1 MTPEEIRLLQ
11 EENRLLREGRALQQ
25 ESYDISIQVV
35 ESLKEILG
43 VRTRQ
48 TTFDQNLLTT
58 NKKIADAI
66 LNQKT
71 GLSSVKEIENQ
82 IKKNKELI
90 LKADLQNNLVLRTLG
105 TEERG
110 RLDRTKSIVSEVE
123 RLGKEQ
129 ADLLDIAAK
138 GESIDVTRLATVQD
152 LLVIQ
157 EESLKTAVEE
167 LSTQA
172 RQLLYSQTNTA
183 ELKKQLALR
192 ERELDIQKQ
201 LDESLGAAG
210 KLTEFLGKIPG
221 VGNAAREALAKVTK
235 TLQEAKENGQGTFSK
250 VDSLRLLGNELFTS
264 LKKGLTD
271 PLVLGLAVAGTLVKK
286 MFDLNN
292 QLVETGRAL
301 GYAKT
306 QMTGL
311 TTELNVAAIASGE
324 FLATNVDLLKTI
336 QQATDQLGVQGDI
349 LGSKNVVGAT
359 VLRDQLGLS
368 AEEAINLAAN
378 SSIAGQNVQVIA
390 DQAYNAVDAFNLQNK
405 TALNARNILRETANV
420 SKDLGARFA
429 FNTSEIA
436 KAVTEAKNLGLTLG
450 EISGVANNLLQFESS
465 ITAEL
470 EAELLTG
477 KDLTLEKAR
486 QLALNNDLGGLAKEL
501 EAQNVSTLEYS
512 KMNRF
517 QQEAIAKAV
526 GMTSEQLGKSLY
538 QQELNNLS
546 AEQFKAIYG
555 EQNYEAAK
563 QVSIQQRLEKAITK
577 VADALT
583 PVLELFASLASNA
596 GLLYT
601 TIGLI
606 GAISL
611 ARTIGSLAI
620 MATTLT
626 GGAIGAAGIA
636 SALSLGVAAIAIVG
650 AIYAISGALSSASKS
665 AQSVQDGTIKPGK
678 GPFKITDKFG
688 ATAITDSRD
697 GIAVSPNIKRTA
709 EGDKNASPTIR
720 RASEEPRT
728 PTIDF
733 LPMISEL
740 KAVKD
745 VLGQILSKEGTLKID
760 SSKAGTAFNM
770 GRSKTQ

>member
-1 MTPEEIRLLQ
+1 MATPEEIRLLE
-11 EENRLLREGRALQQ
+11 EENRLLREGRDLQRQ
-25 ESYDISIQVV
+25 SYDISVQAV
-35 ESLKEILG
+35 ESLKEVLG
-43 VRTRQ
+43 IRTRQ
-48 TTFDQNLLTT
+48 TVFDQNILST

-71 GLSSVKEIENQ
+71 GLSSIRDIESQ
-82 IKKNKELI
+82 IKKNQELI
-90 LKADLQNNLVLRTLG
+90 LKANVQNQA
-105 TEERG
+105 
-110 RLDRTKSIVSEVE
+110 IVSNLAKREATRLEKAKGIVGEVE
-123 RLGKEQ
+123 RLSRQQE
-129 ADLLDIAAK
+129 AILEAAVK
-138 GESIDVTRLATVQD
+138 GESINQAELRSVQKQLLKKERLLRV
-152 LLVIQ
+152 
-157 EESLKTAVEE
+157 AVDS

-172 RQLLYSQTNTA
+172 KQALYSEINTK
-183 ELKKQLALR
+183 ELEKQVELRKGELA
-192 ERELDIQKQ
+192 IQEK
-201 LDESLGAAG
+201 LEKSLGVAG
-210 KLTEFLGKIPG
+210 QLTEFIGQIPG
-221 VGNAAREALAKVTK
+221 LGNAAKEALAKVTK
-235 TLQEAKENGQGTFSK
+235 TLQEAKENGEDLPGRLGTLKMLS
-250 VDSLRLLGNELFTS
+250 GELFTS

-271 PLVLGLAVAGTLVKK
+271 PLVLGVAVAGTLVKK
-286 MFDLNN
+286 MFDLNK
-292 QLVETGRAL
+292 QSVETGRAL

-306 QMTGL
+306 EMTGL
-311 TTELNVAAIASGE
+311 TLELNAAALASGE
-324 FLATNVDLLKTI
+324 FLATNVDLLKTL

-349 LGSKNVVGAT
+349 LGSKNIVGAT

-378 SSIAGQNVQVIA
+378 SAIAGQNVQTVA

-405 TALNARNILRETANV
+405 TAINARKILQETANV

-436 KAVTEAKNLGLTLG
+436 RAVTEAKNLGLTLNDV
-450 EISGVANNLLQFESS
+450 SGIADNLLQFESS

-486 QLALNNDLGGLAKEL
+486 QLALNNDLAGLAKEL

-526 GMTSEQLGKSLY
+526 GMTTEQLGKSLY

-596 GLLYT
+596 GLLYGS
-601 TIGLI
+601 IALI

-611 ARTIGSLAI
+611 AKTIGSLAI
-620 MATTLT
+620 MATTLSASAV
-626 GGAIGAAGIA
+626 GAAGLASALTLGVAAVAIVAGIA
-636 SALSLGVAAIAIVG
+636 SIV
-650 AIYAISGALSSASKS
+650 GALSSANSS
-665 AQSVQDGTIKPGK
+665 AQTVQDGVAEPGK

-697 GIAVSPNIKRTA
+697 GIAVSPNIRRTTG
-709 EGDKNASPTIR
+709 EN
-720 RASEEPRT
+720 RAAT
-728 PTIDF
+728 LDIA
-733 LPMISEL
+733 PMISEL
-740 KAVKD
+740 KEVKG
-745 VLGQILSKEGTLKID
+745 VLSKILSKEGTVQID
-760 SSKAGTAFNM
+760 STKAGTAFAM
-770 GRSKTQ
+770 GTSKLQ

>member
-1 MTPEEIRLLQ
+1 MATPEEIRLLE
-11 EENRLLREGRALQQ
+11 EENRLLREGRDLQRQ
-25 ESYDISIQVV
+25 SYDISVQAV
-35 ESLKEILG
+35 ESLKEVLG
-43 VRTRQ
+43 IRTRQ
-48 TTFDQNLLTT
+48 TVFDQNILST
-58 NKKIADAI
+58 NRKIADAI

-71 GLSSVKEIENQ
+71 GLSSIRDIESQ
-82 IKKNKELI
+82 IKKNQELI
-90 LKADLQNNLVLRTLG
+90 LKANVQNQA
-105 TEERG
+105 
-110 RLDRTKSIVSEVE
+110 IVSNLAKREAIRLEKAKGIVGEVE
-123 RLGKEQ
+123 RLSRQQE
-129 ADLLDIAAK
+129 AILEAAVK
-138 GESIDVTRLATVQD
+138 GESVNQAELRGVQKQLLKKERLLRV
-152 LLVIQ
+152 
-157 EESLKTAVEE
+157 AVDS

-172 RQLLYSQTNTA
+172 KQALYSQVNTK
-183 ELKKQLALR
+183 ELEKQVELRKGELA
-192 ERELDIQKQ
+192 IQEK
-201 LDESLGAAG
+201 LEKSLGVAG
-210 KLTEFLGKIPG
+210 QLTEFIGQIPG
-221 VGNAAREALAKVTK
+221 LGNAAKEALAKVTK
-235 TLQEAKENGQGTFSK
+235 TLQEAKENGEDLPGRLGTLKMLS
-250 VDSLRLLGNELFTS
+250 GELFTS

-271 PLVLGLAVAGTLVKK
+271 PLVLGVAVAGTLVKK
-286 MFDLNN
+286 MFDLNK
-292 QLVETGRAL
+292 QSVETGRAL

-306 QMTGL
+306 EMTGL
-311 TTELNVAAIASGE
+311 TLELNAAAVASGE
-324 FLATNVDLLKTI
+324 FLATNVDLLKTL

-349 LGSKNVVGAT
+349 LGSKNIIGAT

-378 SSIAGQNVQVIA
+378 SAIAGQNVQTVA

-405 TALNARNILRETANV
+405 TALNARKILQETANV

-436 KAVTEAKNLGLTLG
+436 KAVTEAKNLGLTLNDV
-450 EISGVANNLLQFESS
+450 SGIADNLLQFESS

-486 QLALNNDLGGLAKEL
+486 QLALNNDLAGLAKEL

-526 GMTSEQLGKSLY
+526 GMTTEQLGKSLY

-596 GLLYT
+596 GLLYGS
-601 TIGLI
+601 IALI

-620 MATTLT
+620 MATTLSASAV
-626 GGAIGAAGIA
+626 GAAGVASALTLGVAAVAIIAGIA
-636 SALSLGVAAIAIVG
+636 SIV
-650 AIYAISGALSSASKS
+650 GALSSADSS
-665 AQSVQDGTIKPGK
+665 AQAVQDGVTGPGK
-678 GPFKITDKFG
+678 GPFTITDKFG
-688 ATAITDSRD
+688 ATAITDARD
-697 GIAVSPNIKRTA
+697 GIAVSPNIRRTTRENTA
-709 EGDKNASPTIR
+709 ATLDIA
-720 RASEEPRT
+720 
-728 PTIDF
+728 
-733 LPMISEL
+733 PMISEL
-740 KAVKD
+740 KEVKG
-745 VLGQILSKEGTLKID
+745 VLSKILSKEGTVQID
-760 SSKAGTAFNM
+760 STKAGTAFAM
-770 GRSKTQ
+770 GTSKLQ

>member
-25 ESYDISIQVV
+25 ESYDISVRVV
-35 ESLKEILG
+35 ESLKEVLG
-43 VRTRQ
+43 IRTRQ
-48 TTFDQNLLTT
+48 TTFDQNLLNT

-71 GLSSVKEIENQ
+71 GLSSVKDITNQ

-90 LKADLQNNLVLRTLG
+90 LKADLQNKAILSTL
-105 TEERG
+105 TRDE
-110 RLDRTKSIVSEVE
+110 RTKLKITEKSLQSVE
-123 RLGKEQ
+123 KLAAKEAKMLQSAAEGKKISAAKLARLQ
-129 ADLLDIAAK
+129 TQIAAEEVILSTNV
-138 GESIDVTRLATVQD
+138 ES
-152 LLVIQ
+152 
-157 EESLKTAVEE
+157 

-172 RQLLYSQTNTA
+172 RQLLYSKTNTN
-183 ELKKQLALR
+183 ELKKQLTLR
-192 ERELDIQKQ
+192 EKELVIQEK

-221 VGNAAREALAKVTK
+221 VGNAARESLAKVTK

-501 EAQNVSTLEYS
+501 EAQSVSTLEYS

-583 PVLELFASLASNA
+583 PVLELIASAASNA
-596 GLLYT
+596 GLLYGV
-601 TIGLI
+601 IGLI
-606 GAISL
+606 GAVSL
-611 ARTIGSLAI
+611 ARTIGSLVI
-620 MATTLT
+620 MASTLAS
-626 GGAIGAAGIA
+626 GAVGAAGLA
-636 SALSLGVAAIAIVG
+636 SALTLGITAVAIVG
-650 AIYAISGALSSASKS
+650 GIAAITSALSSANNS
-665 AQSVQDGTIKPGK
+665 AQSVQDGTVGPGK
-678 GPFKITDKFG
+678 GPFTITDKFG
-688 ATAITDSRD
+688 ATAITDARD

-720 RASEEPRT
+720 RASEEPKT

>member
-11 EENRLLREGRALQQ
+11 EENRLLREGKALQQ
-25 ESYDISIQVV
+25 ESYDISVQVV
-35 ESLKEILG
+35 ESLKEVLG
-43 VRTRQ
+43 IRTRQ

-71 GLSSVKEIENQ
+71 GLSSVKDITKQ
-82 IKKNKELI
+82 IQKNKELI
-90 LKADLQNNLVLRTLG
+90 LKADLQNKAILSSLTK
-105 TEERG
+105 EERG
-110 RLDRTKSIVSEVE
+110 KLKVTEKSLQSVEKLAAKEAKMLQSAAEGKKISAAKLARLQT
-123 RLGKEQ
+123 Q
-129 ADLLDIAAK
+129 IAAEEAILSTNV
-138 GESIDVTRLATVQD
+138 ES
-152 LLVIQ
+152 
-157 EESLKTAVEE
+157 

-172 RQLLYSQTNTA
+172 RQLLYSKTNTN
-183 ELKKQLALR
+183 ELKKQLVLR
-192 ERELDIQKQ
+192 EKELTIQEK
-201 LDESLGAAG
+201 LEESLGAAG
-210 KLTEFLGKIPG
+210 RLTEFLGRIPG
-221 VGNAAREALAKVTK
+221 VGNAAKEALAKVTK
-235 TLQEAKENGQGTFSK
+235 TLQEARENGQGTFTK
-250 VDSLRLLGNELFTS
+250 LDSLRLLGDELFTS

-271 PLVLGLAVAGTLVKK
+271 PLVLGAAVAGTLVKK

-301 GYAKT
+301 GYAEA
-306 QMTGL
+306 QMTAL
-311 TTELNVAAIASGE
+311 TIKLNVAAISSGE
-324 FLATNVDLLKTI
+324 FLATNVDLLKTL

-349 LGSKNVVGAT
+349 LGAKNIVGAT

-378 SSIAGQNVQVIA
+378 SSIAGKNVQVIA

-405 TALNARNILRETANV
+405 TALNARKILQETANV

-436 KAVTEAKNLGLTLG
+436 KAVTEAKNLGLTLNDV
-450 EISGVANNLLQFESS
+450 SGIADNLLQFESS

-486 QLALNNDLGGLAKEL
+486 QLALNNDLAGLAKEL
-501 EAQNVSTLEYS
+501 EAQSVSTLEYS
-512 KMNRF
+512 NMNRF

-526 GMTSEQLGKSLY
+526 GMTTEQLGKSLY

-555 EQNYEAAK
+555 QQNYEAAK

-583 PVLELFASLASNA
+583 PILESFASLASNA
-596 GLLYT
+596 GLLYGS
-601 TIGLI
+601 IALI

-611 ARTIGSLAI
+611 ARTIGSLVI
-620 MATTLT
+620 MASTLAS
-626 GGAIGAAGIA
+626 GAVGAAGLA
-636 SALSLGVAAIAIVG
+636 SALTLGVAAVAIVG
-650 AIYAISGALSSASKS
+650 AIGAIAGALSSANSS
-665 AQSVQDGTIKPGK
+665 AQTVQDGITEPGK

-697 GIAVSPNIKRTA
+697 GIAVSPNIRRTTRENTA
-709 EGDKNASPTIR
+709 ATLDIA
-720 RASEEPRT
+720 
-728 PTIDF
+728 
-733 LPMISEL
+733 PMISEL
-740 KAVKD
+740 KEVKG
-745 VLGQILSKEGTLKID
+745 VLSKILSKEGTVQID
-760 SSKAGTAFNM
+760 STKAGTAFAM
-770 GRSKTQ
+770 GTSKLQ

>member
-1 MTPEEIRLLQ
+1 MATPEEIRLLE
-11 EENRLLREGRALQQ
+11 EENRLLREGRDLQRQ
-25 ESYDISIQVV
+25 SYDISVQAV
-35 ESLKEILG
+35 ESLKEVLG
-43 VRTRQ
+43 IRTRQ
-48 TTFDQNLLTT
+48 TVFDQNILST

-71 GLSSVKEIENQ
+71 GLSSIRDIESQ
-82 IKKNKELI
+82 IKKNQELI
-90 LKADLQNNLVLRTLG
+90 LKANVQNQA
-105 TEERG
+105 
-110 RLDRTKSIVSEVE
+110 IVSNLAKREATRLEKAKGIVGEVE
-123 RLGKEQ
+123 RLSRQQE
-129 ADLLDIAAK
+129 AILEAAVK
-138 GESIDVTRLATVQD
+138 GESINQAELRSVQKQLLKKERLLRV
-152 LLVIQ
+152 
-157 EESLKTAVEE
+157 AVDS

-172 RQLLYSQTNTA
+172 KQALYSEINTK
-183 ELKKQLALR
+183 ELEKQVELRKGELA
-192 ERELDIQKQ
+192 IQEK
-201 LDESLGAAG
+201 LEKSLGVAG
-210 KLTEFLGKIPG
+210 QLTEFIGQIPG
-221 VGNAAREALAKVTK
+221 LGNAAKEALDKVTK
-235 TLQEAKENGQGTFSK
+235 TLQEAKENGEDLPGRLGTLKMLS
-250 VDSLRLLGNELFTS
+250 GELFTS

-271 PLVLGLAVAGTLVKK
+271 PLVLGVAVAGTLVKK
-286 MFDLNN
+286 MFDLNK
-292 QLVETGRAL
+292 QSVETGRAL

-306 QMTGL
+306 EMTGL
-311 TTELNVAAIASGE
+311 TLELNAAALASGE
-324 FLATNVDLLKTI
+324 FLATNVDLLKTL

-349 LGSKNVVGAT
+349 LGSKNIVGAT

-378 SSIAGQNVQVIA
+378 SAIAGQNVQTVA

-405 TALNARNILRETANV
+405 TAINARKILQETANV

-436 KAVTEAKNLGLTLG
+436 RAVTEAKNLGLTLNDV
-450 EISGVANNLLQFESS
+450 SGIADNLLQFESS

-486 QLALNNDLGGLAKEL
+486 QLALNNDLAGLAKEL

-526 GMTSEQLGKSLY
+526 GMTTEQLGKSLY

-596 GLLYT
+596 GLLYGS
-601 TIGLI
+601 IALI

-611 ARTIGSLAI
+611 AKTIGSLAI
-620 MATTLT
+620 MATTLSASAV
-626 GGAIGAAGIA
+626 GAAGLASALTLGVAAVAIVAGIA
-636 SALSLGVAAIAIVG
+636 SIV
-650 AIYAISGALSSASKS
+650 GALSSANSS
-665 AQSVQDGTIKPGK
+665 AQTVQDGVAEPGK

-697 GIAVSPNIKRTA
+697 GIAVSPNIRRTTG
-709 EGDKNASPTIR
+709 EN
-720 RASEEPRT
+720 RAAT
-728 PTIDF
+728 LDIA
-733 LPMISEL
+733 PMISEL
-740 KAVKD
+740 KEVKG
-745 VLGQILSKEGTLKID
+745 VLSKILSKEGTVQID
-760 SSKAGTAFNM
+760 STKAGTAFAM
-770 GRSKTQ
+770 GTSKLQ

>member
-11 EENRLLREGRALQQ
+11 EENRLLREGKALQQ

-48 TTFDQNLLTT
+48 TTFDQNLLNT

-71 GLSSVKEIENQ
+71 GLSSVKEIEDQ
-82 IKKNKELI
+82 ISKNKKLI

-105 TEERG
+105 TEDRR
-110 RLDRTKSIVSEVE
+110 RLDTTKSIVSEVE

-138 GESIDVTRLATVQD
+138 GESIDVARLATVQD
-152 LLVIQ
+152 LLVTQ
-157 EESLKTAVEE
+157 EDLLKTAVEE

-192 ERELDIQKQ
+192 EKELDIQKQ
-201 LDESLGAAG
+201 LEESLGAAG
-210 KLTEFLGKIPG
+210 KLTEFLGRIPG
-221 VGNAAREALAKVTK
+221 VGNAAKEALAKVTK
-235 TLQEAKENGQGTFSK
+235 TLQEAKQNGEGTFTK
-250 VDSLRLLGNELFTS
+250 LDSLRLLGDELFTS

-271 PLVLGLAVAGTLVKK
+271 PLVLGAAVAGTLVKK
-286 MFDLNN
+286 MFDLNK

-301 GYAKT
+301 GYAKNE
-306 QMTGL
+306 MTGL
-311 TTELNVAAIASGE
+311 TTELNVAAISSGE
-324 FLATNVDLLKTI
+324 FLATNVDLLKTL

-378 SSIAGQNVQVIA
+378 ASIAGQNVQTVA

-405 TALNARNILRETANV
+405 TALNARKILQETANV

-436 KAVTEAKNLGLTLG
+436 RAVTEAKNLGLTLNDV
-450 EISGVANNLLQFESS
+450 SGIADNLLQFESS

-486 QLALNNDLGGLAKEL
+486 QLALNNDLAGLAKEL
-501 EAQNVSTLEYS
+501 EAQNVSALEYS
-512 KMNRF
+512 QMNRL
-517 QQEAIAKAV
+517 QQEATAKAV
-526 GMTSEQLGKSLY
+526 GMTADQLGKTLY
-538 QQELNNLS
+538 QQQLNNLS

-596 GLLYT
+596 GLLYGS
-601 TIGLI
+601 IALI
-606 GAISL
+606 GAVSL

-620 MATTLT
+620 MANTLT
-626 GGAIGAAGIA
+626 AGAIGAAGVA
-636 SALSLGVAAIAIVG
+636 SALTLGVAAVAIIAGIASIV
-650 AIYAISGALSSASKS
+650 GALSSADSS
-665 AQSVQDGTIKPGK
+665 AQAVQDGVTGPGK
-678 GPFKITDKFG
+678 GPFTITDKFG

-697 GIAVSPNIKRTA
+697 GIAVSPNIKRTTRENTA
-709 EGDKNASPTIR
+709 ATLDIA
-720 RASEEPRT
+720 
-728 PTIDF
+728 
-733 LPMISEL
+733 PMISEL
-740 KAVKD
+740 KEVKG
-745 VLGQILSKEGTLKID
+745 VLSKILSKEGTVQID
-760 SSKAGTAFNM
+760 STKAGTAFAM
-770 GRSKTQ
+770 GTSKLQ

>member
-11 EENRLLREGRALQQ
+11 EENRLLREGKALQQ
-25 ESYDISIQVV
+25 ESYDISVRVV
-35 ESLKEILG
+35 ESLKEVLG
-43 VRTRQ
+43 IRTRQ
-48 TTFDQNLLTT
+48 TTFDQNLLNT

-71 GLSSVKEIENQ
+71 GLSSVKDITNQ
-82 IKKNKELI
+82 INKNKELI
-90 LKADLQNNLVLRTLG
+90 LKADLQNKAILATL
-105 TEERG
+105 TKEERNKLKVAEKSLQSIEKLAAKEAKMLESAAEG
-110 RLDRTKSIVSEVE
+110 KKISASKLARLQS
-123 RLGKEQ
+123 Q
-129 ADLLDIAAK
+129 IAA
-138 GESIDVTRLATVQD
+138 EET
-152 LLVIQ
+152 LLN
-157 EESLKTAVEE
+157 TNVEA

-172 RQLLYSQTNTA
+172 RQLLYSKTNTE
-183 ELKKQLALR
+183 ELKKQLVLR
-192 ERELDIQKQ
+192 EKELGIQEK

-210 KLTEFLGKIPG
+210 QLAEFVGRIPG
-221 VGNAAREALAKVTK
+221 VGNAAKEALAKVTK
-235 TLQEAKENGQGTFSK
+235 TLQEAKQNGQGTFTK
-250 VDSLRLLGNELFTS
+250 LDSLRLLGDELFTS

-271 PLVLGLAVAGTLVKK
+271 PLVLGAAVAGTLVKK

-301 GYAKT
+301 GYAEA
-306 QMTGL
+306 QMTAL
-311 TTELNVAAIASGE
+311 TVKLNVAAISSGE
-324 FLATNVDLLKTI
+324 FLATNVDLLKTL
-336 QQATDQLGVQGDI
+336 QQTTDQLGVQGDI
-349 LGSKNVVGAT
+349 LGSKNIVGAT

-378 SSIAGQNVQVIA
+378 SSIAGKNVQVIA

-405 TALNARNILRETANV
+405 TALNARKILQETANV

-436 KAVTEAKNLGLTLG
+436 KAVTEAKNLGLTLNDV
-450 EISGVANNLLQFESS
+450 SGIADNLLQFESS

-486 QLALNNDLGGLAKEL
+486 QLALNNDLAGLAKEL

-526 GMTSEQLGKSLY
+526 GMTTEQLGKSLY

-583 PVLELFASLASNA
+583 PVLESFASLASNA
-596 GLLYT
+596 GLLYGS
-601 TIGLI
+601 IALI

-611 ARTIGSLAI
+611 ARTIGSLVI
-620 MATTLT
+620 MASTLAS
-626 GGAIGAAGIA
+626 GAVGAAGLA
-636 SALSLGVAAIAIVG
+636 SALTLGVAAVAIVG
-650 AIYAISGALSSASKS
+650 AIGAIAGALSSANSS
-665 AQSVQDGTIKPGK
+665 AQTVQDGIAEPGK

-697 GIAVSPNIKRTA
+697 GIAVSPNIRRTTRENTA
-709 EGDKNASPTIR
+709 ATLDIA
-720 RASEEPRT
+720 
-728 PTIDF
+728 
-733 LPMISEL
+733 PMISEL
-740 KAVKD
+740 KEVKG
-745 VLGQILSKEGTLKID
+745 VLSKILSKEGTVQID
-760 SSKAGTAFNM
+760 STKAGTAFAM
-770 GRSKTQ
+770 GTSKLQ

>member
-25 ESYDISIQVV
+25 ESYDISVQVV

-48 TTFDQNLLTT
+48 TAFDQNLLNT

-71 GLSSVKEIENQ
+71 GLSSVKEIEDQ
-82 IKKNKELI
+82 INKNKKLI

-105 TEERG
+105 TEERR
-110 RLDRTKSIVSEVE
+110 RLDTTKSIVSEVE

-129 ADLLDIAAK
+129 ADLLDIAAE
-138 GESIDVTRLATVQD
+138 GGSIDVARLATVQD
-152 LLVIQ
+152 LLVTQ
-157 EESLKTAVEE
+157 EDLLKTEVEQ

-192 ERELDIQKQ
+192 ERELDVQKQ
-201 LDESLGAAG
+201 LEESLGAAG
-210 KLTEFLGKIPG
+210 KLTEFLGRIPG
-221 VGNAAREALAKVTK
+221 VGNAAKEALANVTK
-235 TLQEAKENGQGTFSK
+235 TLQKAKENGEALPDRLGTLK
-250 VDSLRLLGNELFTS
+250 MLGGELFTS

-286 MFDLNN
+286 MFELNN

-306 QMTGL
+306 EMTGL
-311 TTELNVAAIASGE
+311 TTELNGAAIASGE
-324 FLATNVDLLKTI
+324 FLATNVDLLKTL

-436 KAVTEAKNLGLTLG
+436 KAVTEAKNLGLTLNDV
-450 EISGVANNLLQFESS
+450 SGIADNLLQFESS

-486 QLALNNDLGGLAKEL
+486 QLALNNDLAGLAKEL
-501 EAQNVSTLEYS
+501 EAQSVSTLEYS
-512 KMNRF
+512 NMNRF

-526 GMTSEQLGKSLY
+526 GMTNEQLGRSLY

-596 GLLYT
+596 GILYT
-601 TIGLI
+601 AIAAI

-611 ARTIGSLAI
+611 ARTVGSLVTMGLTLAASATAAGALGSAISFGLAGAVIAAAIYGIGSA
-620 MATTLT
+620 
-626 GGAIGAAGIA
+626 IA
-636 SALSLGVAAIAIVG
+636 SATSTAKG
-650 AIYAISGALSSASKS
+650 A
-665 AQSVQDGTIKPGK
+665 QTVQDGITGPGN
-678 GPFKITDKFG
+678 GPFRITDKFG
-688 ATAITDSRD
+688 ATAITDTRD
-697 GIAVSPNIKRTA
+697 GIAVSPNIRRTSGETRTA
-709 EGDKNASPTIR
+709 SMDIT
-720 RASEEPRT
+720 
-728 PTIDF
+728 
-733 LPMISEL
+733 PMISEL
-740 KAVKD
+740 QAVKD
-745 VLGQILSKEGTLKID
+745 VLGKILTKEGNIKID
-760 SSKAGTAFNM
+760 SNKAGTAFSI
-770 GRSKTQ
+770 GSSKLQ

>member
-25 ESYDISIQVV
+25 ESYDISVRVV
-35 ESLKEILG
+35 ESLKEVLG
-43 VRTRQ
+43 IRTRQ
-48 TTFDQNLLTT
+48 TTFDQNLLNT

-71 GLSSVKEIENQ
+71 GLSSVKDITNQ

-90 LKADLQNNLVLRTLG
+90 LKADLQNKAILSTL
-105 TEERG
+105 TRDE
-110 RLDRTKSIVSEVE
+110 RTKLKITEKSLQSVE
-123 RLGKEQ
+123 KLAAKEAKMLQSAAEGKKISAAKLARLQ
-129 ADLLDIAAK
+129 TQIAAEEVILSTNV
-138 GESIDVTRLATVQD
+138 ES
-152 LLVIQ
+152 
-157 EESLKTAVEE
+157 

-172 RQLLYSQTNTA
+172 RQLLYSKTNTN
-183 ELKKQLALR
+183 ELKKQLTLR
-192 ERELDIQKQ
+192 EKELVIQEK

-501 EAQNVSTLEYS
+501 EAQSVSTLEYS

-583 PVLELFASLASNA
+583 PVLELIASAASNA
-596 GLLYT
+596 GLLYGV
-601 TIGLI
+601 IGLI
-606 GAISL
+606 GAVSL
-611 ARTIGSLAI
+611 ARTIGSLVI
-620 MATTLT
+620 MASTLAS
-626 GGAIGAAGIA
+626 GAVGAAGLA
-636 SALSLGVAAIAIVG
+636 SALTLGITAVAIVG
-650 AIYAISGALSSASKS
+650 GIAAITSALSSANNS
-665 AQSVQDGTIKPGK
+665 AQSVQDGTVGPGK
-678 GPFKITDKFG
+678 GPFTITDKFG
-688 ATAITDSRD
+688 ATAITDARD

-720 RASEEPRT
+720 RASEEPKT